1 MVGLSF
7 RFTLTLF
14 LTGIAAV
21 FLAAILVF
29 GGILPPFFEKQDDD
43 AGFSEPGI
51 DLRIVGFSDLEGWR
65 QENPEIAFQ
74 AFLSS
79 CEKFNALSANVPA
92 NPSENLGLRFVGAS
106 IGGDAVQWQAVCAEA
121 DRVSAAHLT
130 NPEARPGA
138 LRQFFETQFVP
149 LQIINRRD
157 PLPDGPAKN
166 ARPRLEE
173 TGVFTGYYEPTYKA
187 SLVKTDAYSAPVYAR
202 PEDLIEID
210 LGAFREELAGERIAG
225 RVEGAKFVPYPDHQ
239 KINEGALLRVAKQI
253 AWLDP
258 NDLFFLQIQGSGKLS
273 FEDGSLLRVGYSGQN
288 GRSYTAIG
296 RVMVEQG
303 IMPLE
308 RVSMQ
313 SIRQWLG
320 SAAADEA
327 QAMREENE
335 SYVFFK
341 ALDNLSDASGPLGA
355 QGVALT
361 AERSLAVDRRYHTL
375 GAPVWV
381 DIDPIPGNGPQRIQ
395 QLMIAQDTGGAI
407 RGPVRGDIF
416 WGSSDQAEQIAGQM
430 NAQGRMYVFVPHA
443 TVERLSAILKK

>member
-7 RFTLTLF
+7 RFTLILF

-21 FLAAILVF
+21 FLAAVLVF
-29 GGILPPFFEKQDDD
+29 GGILPPFIEKQDDD

-65 QENPEIAFQ
+65 QDNPEIAFQ

-79 CEKFNALSANVPA
+79 CEKFNALSANAPA

-106 IGGDAVQWQAVCAEA
+106 IGGDAAQWQVICAEA
-121 DRVSAAHLT
+121 DRVFAALLA
-130 NPEARPGA
+130 NPEARAGA
-138 LRQFFETQFVP
+138 LRQFFEAQFVP

-166 ARPRLEE
+166 ARPRFEE
-173 TGVFTGYYEPTYKA
+173 LGTFTGYYEPTYKA
-187 SLVKTDAYSAPVYAR
+187 SRERTDVYSAPVYAR
-202 PEDLIEID
+202 PADLIEVD

-225 RVEGAKFVPYPDHQ
+225 RVEGSKLVPYSDHQ
-239 KINEGALLRVAKQI
+239 AIDAGALDGRAELI
-253 AWLDP
+253 TWLEP
-258 NDLFFLQIQGSGKLS
+258 NDLFFLQIQGSGKLI
-273 FEDGSLLRVGYSGQN
+273 FDDGDLLRVGYSGQN
-288 GRSYTAIG
+288 GHSYTAIG

-320 SAAADEA
+320 AAAIDEA
-327 QAMREENE
+327 QAMREENQ
-335 SYVFFK
+335 SYVFFRP
-341 ALDNLSDASGPLGA
+341 LDDQSDASGPLGA

-361 AERSLAVDRRYHTL
+361 PERSLAVDRRYHTL

-381 DIDPIPGNGPQRIQ
+381 DIDPVAGNGGQRIR

-416 WGSSDQAEQIAGQM
+416 WGSSDQAEQVAGQM

-443 TVERLSAILKK
+443 TAERLSAVLEK